1 MLIWKNT
8 ATLDEF
14 DEGLHF
20 TDSKNDADIALL
32 GSKSINLTEFPNLK
46 GIFRAGIGRDNVPEK
61 EAKERSIIVR
71 YPSKETIDII
81 FEETASFTCSLIF
94 RMLFSNIGT
103 IDPWVKEPRQQF
115 LQKTLLVIGI
125 GRIGSRVAEPM
136 KNFMHVTTF
145 DILENE
151 DPELKSLMQGADC
164 ITIHI
169 PQNDKNISFINGEKL
184 SWMRNGAVLINTA
197 RGTIVNED
205 ALYKELE
212 NGRLKAAFDVYWQ
225 EPYRGKLIDFHP
237 DYFYMTPHIASTCSG
252 FLEGCRKDIKKL
264 ILILNKQ
271 I

>member
-8 ATLDEF
+8 ATLDGY
-14 DEGLHF
+14 DKGLQF
-20 TDSKNDADIALL
+20 TPSKNNADIALL
-32 GSKSINLTEFPNLK
+32 GSKSIDLTEFPNLK
-46 GIFRAGIGRDNVPEK
+46 GIFRAGIGRNNVPEK
-61 EAKERSIIVR
+61 EAKEKNIIVR
-71 YPSKETIDII
+71 YPSKKTINII
-81 FEETASFTCSLIF
+81 FEETACFTCSLIF
-94 RMLFSNIGT
+94 RMLYANVGT
-103 IDPWVKEPRQQF
+103 LDPWVKEPRQQF
-115 LQKTLLVIGI
+115 LQKTLLIIGT
-125 GRIGSRVAEPM
+125 GRIGSRVAELM

-151 DPELKSLMQGADC
+151 DPELRSLMQKADC

-169 PQNDKNISFINGEKL
+169 PQSDNNISFINGEKL
-184 SWMRNGAVLINTA
+184 SWMKNDAVLINTS

-212 NGRLKAAFDVYWQ
+212 NGRIKAAFDVYWQ
-225 EPYRGKLIDFHP
+225 EPYQGKLINYYP

>member
-1 MLIWKNT
+1 M
-8 ATLDEF
+8 
-14 DEGLHF
+14 
-20 TDSKNDADIALL
+20 
-32 GSKSINLTEFPNLK
+32 
-46 GIFRAGIGRDNVPEK
+46 
-61 EAKERSIIVR
+61 
-71 YPSKETIDII
+71 
-81 FEETASFTCSLIF
+81 
-94 RMLFSNIGT
+94 
-103 IDPWVKEPRQQF
+103 
-115 LQKTLLVIGI
+115 QKTLLIIGT
-125 GRIGSRVAEPM
+125 GRIGSRVAELM

-151 DPELKSLMQGADC
+151 APELRSLMQKADC

-169 PQNDKNISFINGEKL
+169 PQSDNNISFINGEKL
-184 SWMRNGAVLINTA
+184 SWMKNDAVLINTS

-225 EPYRGKLIDFHP
+225 EPYLGKLINYYP